1 MPKSDVTRQHFFLMT
16 IFPFSDIL
24 NTVLLTLKKH
34 IQHSGGGVSEIALL
48 LFKVINSAQA
58 LVKRAELK
66 FSRRKFTG
74 GQFTGGQS
82 YVIYF

>member
-1 MPKSDVTRQHFFLMT
+1 MPKSDVTHQHFFLMT

-48 LFKVINSAQA
+48 LFEAITQEGRRSIG
-58 LVKRAELK
+58 
-66 FSRRKFTG
+66 FSSFWQRMLT
-74 GQFTGGQS
+74 
-82 YVIYF
+82 

>member
-1 MPKSDVTRQHFFLMT
+1 M
-16 IFPFSDIL
+16 
-24 NTVLLTLKKH
+24 
-34 IQHSGGGVSEIALL
+34 SEIALL
-48 LFKVINSAQA
+48 LFEAITSAQA

-66 FSRRKFTG
+66 FSRGQFAG